1 MGEEMGM
8 KGLMFLGGRIKIRW
22 WGRMF
27 RCWGLMRGSMLT
39 SKAALMGELVG
50 VWLTVASLQ
59 YQNRKAEYFSA
70 IWDVI
75 NWKTVEKRFE
85 A

>member
-1 MGEEMGM
+1 MVW
-8 KGLMFLGGRIKIRW
+8 GRIKIRL

-27 RCWGLMRGSMLT
+27 RCWGLMRGSTLT
-39 SKAALMGELVG
+39 SKSFSAVG
-50 VWLTVASLQ
+50 GGLRVLLTLLSLQ
-59 YQNRKAEYFSA
+59 YENRKAEYFSA

-85 A
+85 AS